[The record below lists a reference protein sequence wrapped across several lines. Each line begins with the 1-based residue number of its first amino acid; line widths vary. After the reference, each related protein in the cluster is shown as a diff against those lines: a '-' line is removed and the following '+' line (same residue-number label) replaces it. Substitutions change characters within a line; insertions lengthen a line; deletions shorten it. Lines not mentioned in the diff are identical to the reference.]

1 MYQDYEKKYN
11 LSPTREP
18 IGKCLG
24 RNAKRAFAKHSLES
38 PALLEHFLLRINK
51 IIRKEMSQV
60 LRDTAYNIKKAQRET
75 MTALSWAN
83 EYRTLRQKAPVL
95 VRFLDACIPKESSR
109 RQCTIMTCI
118 GVLAK
123 SHCRNTLLHAFISL
137 VLSYGHAGKLVCALG
152 VIDFASY
159 FKLFMVH
166 TILIGVFKAPET
178 WLMSL

>member
-60 LRDTAYNIKKAQRET
+60 LRDTAYTIKKAQRG
-75 MTALSWAN
+75 S
-83 EYRTLRQKAPVL
+83 PL
-95 VRFLDACIPKESSR
+95 VGERIPHITTESTSS
-109 RQCTIMTCI
+109 CTI
-118 GVLAK
+118 
-123 SHCRNTLLHAFISL
+123 S
-137 VLSYGHAGKLVCALG
+137 
-152 VIDFASY
+152 
-159 FKLFMVH
+159 
-166 TILIGVFKAPET
+166 
-178 WLMSL
+178 